1 MDTAHEFDRA
11 REEDGHTADLV
22 GAYLREMARHPLL
35 TPEQVVDLAQRAETG
50 DAEARAALIRANL
63 RLVVHWA
70 RRYQDHGVPFLDL
83 IQEGNIGLM
92 RAVEKF
98 DWRRGFRF
106 STYATWW
113 IRQALQRA
121 VLNQGEG
128 IRLPMEVADRA
139 RRLARLSDELTE
151 TLGRAPTDDEL
162 AEASDLDRA
171 HVDAARQAARVV
183 ASLDQPVGV
192 DSDTQLVELVG
203 GESSFEGELLA
214 AEDQRVVQDALEV
227 LPAFEREVLTFRY
240 GLGGEE
246 PMTVRATA
254 RRLHVGDRRVRG
266 AEAAALEALG
276 GLPSVEA
283 IRDAA

>member
-11 REEDGHTADLV
+11 RDDDGHSTDLV

-35 TPEQVVDLAQRAETG
+35 TPEEVVELAQRAEDG
-50 DAEARAALIRANL
+50 DPEARAALIRANL

-83 IQEGNIGLM
+83 IQEGNLGLI

-121 VLNQGEG
+121 VLNQADG

-139 RRLARLSDELTE
+139 RRVARVTDELTE
-151 TLGRAPTDDEL
+151 ALGRPPSEDEL
-162 AEASDLDRA
+162 IEAAGIDRV
-171 HVDAARQAARVV
+171 HLEAARQAARVV
-183 ASLDQPVGV
+183 ASLDQPAGAE
-192 DSDTQLVELVG
+192 SDTELGELVG
-203 GESSFEGELLA
+203 GDASFEGELLA
-214 AEDQRVVQDALEV
+214 AEDQRVLE
-227 LPAFEREVLTFRY
+227 
-240 GLGGEE
+240 
-246 PMTVRATA
+246 
-254 RRLHVGDRRVRG
+254 
-266 AEAAALEALG
+266 EA
-276 GLPSVEA
+276 
-283 IRDAA
+283 